1 MNIKLAST
9 EKIKVYSA
17 ADLYPIMQRILLRE
31 SKTDR
36 NREHFWTVALDN
48 ANRILNIELVSM
60 GTIKATLVDPME
72 VLSIPL
78 QKRAVKLILV
88 HNHPSGELHP
98 SEADKDLTD
107 RLIQACLLMQIPV
120 KDHLIIT
127 EQSYYSF
134 AGSGLLEILEKSE
147 KYVPPYILK
156 KRYEE
161 AIAKYGEK
169 QIRKEQTLE
178 FARRMK
184 KEGYPIDD
192 IVKITGLRKATI
204 VNLKTDK

>member
-1 MNIKLAST
+1 MNIRLSAN
-9 EKIKVYSA
+9 EKVKIYSG
-17 ADLYPIMQRILLRE
+17 ADLYPVMQRILLRE

-36 NREHFWTVALDN
+36 NREHFWTVALDS

-78 QKRAVKLILV
+78 QKRAVKLTLV

-107 RLIQACLLMQIPV
+107 RLIQACSLMQIPV

-134 AGSGLLEILEKSE
+134 AGSGLLAELEKST

-156 KRYEE
+156 ERYEK
-161 AIAKYGEK
+161 AIAKYGGK
-169 QIRKEQTLE
+169 QIIKEQTRE
-178 FARRMK
+178 MARKMK
-184 KEGYPIDD
+184 QKGIPIET
-192 IVKITGLRKATI
+192 IAEITGLRKATI
-204 VNLKTDK
+204 VNLKVD